1 MAFVPSSS
9 SSPPSSSP
17 NKRSSV
23 KTPIRRFQRRPL
35 RYGFFL
41 AENQPFIDGNKRTAA
56 AAMATFLALNGFDL
70 LEQSETE
77 LAEVFER
84 LGSRSIGQG
93 EFFEWVANHV
103 QPLDADGTDPEI
115 DR

>member
-1 MAFVPSSS
+1 
-9 SSPPSSSP
+9 
-17 NKRSSV
+17 
-23 KTPIRRFQRRPL
+23 
-35 RYGFFL
+35 
-41 AENQPFIDGNKRTAA
+41 
-56 AAMATFLALNGFDL
+56 MATFLALNGFDL

-103 QPLDADGTDPEI
+103 QPLDTGGADSELH
-115 DR
+115 R